1 MEKLDKIKEVKVSEQ
16 QIEIDPRSKTS
27 ADKAYNYIG
36 TGGPEEEVQGQGAV
50 LAEKRLDFI
59 KVVQKKHELV
69 QQTVMALIPHR
80 AIFTFMTLQV
90 FPCG

>member
-1 MEKLDKIKEVKVSEQ
+1 MEKLDNIKEVKVSEQ

-50 LAEKRLDFI
+50 LADKKR
-59 KVVQKKHELV
+59 KSK
-69 QQTVMALIPHR
+69 AY
-80 AIFTFMTLQV
+80 
-90 FPCG
+90 